1 MTVKDMMEKYNKA
14 EHETRVYVKEL
25 QTEEYRDLGRYYN
38 SEVLDVYDHNG
49 DMVCTVEEAR

>member
-49 DMVCTVEEAR
+49 DMVCTVEAAR